1 MLRTQ
6 VQIEEDQM
14 EWLRAKARGRGI
26 SVSQLIRESIKFY
39 RTHQEQLPR
48 DRKRKALEAAG
59 RFSSGTSDGSVR
71 HDDYLAEAYA
81 KEARNGN

>member
-6 VQIEEDQM
+6 IQLEEEQM
-14 EWLRAKARGRGI
+14 EWLRAKARAMGI
-26 SVSQLIRESIKFY
+26 SVSQLIREGIKFY

-59 RFSSGTSDGSVR
+59 RFSSDTSDVSAR
-71 HDDYLAEAYA
+71 HDDYLAEAYK
-81 KEARNGN
+81 KEDRNGN